1 MLSDEIQ
8 LAIKTSFP
16 DAAINLDGEECS
28 FIATVI
34 SDGFDG
40 LSTVKRQQQVLAT
53 VHDKLTSG
61 EVHALS
67 VSAFTL
73 AEWEAKYSQH
83 LVSIQM

>member
-8 LAIKTSFP
+8 QAIKASFP
-16 DAAINLDGEECS
+16 DAAINLDGEDCS
-28 FIATVI
+28 FKVTVI

-40 LSTVKRQQQVLAT
+40 LSAVKRQQQVLAT

-61 EVHALS
+61 ELHAFS

-73 AEWEAKYSQH
+73 AEWEVKYSQH
-83 LVSIQM
+83 LVSIKM